1 LVAIDEFDH
10 SQPLISYVSALTAGS
25 EHFHVHLFHTGD
37 PLSPDLLESTG
48 AEDPEVEVRVEQ
60 NQERAQDRWVA
71 KMRADTERQF
81 AAQISQLSKARIPQQ
96 NILTHFVLLNQRDD
110 LLKEIIDTARENNC
124 GTIIVG
130 RESYS
135 WLREL
140 FQPHVGEKLIA
151 EIPDMAVCVVSQ

>member
-1 LVAIDEFDH
+1 MLDGA
-10 SQPLISYVSALTAGS
+10 
-25 EHFHVHLFHTGD
+25 D
-37 PLSPDLLESTG
+37 PLPPDLLESTG

-60 NQERAQDRWVA
+60 NQERAQDRRVA
-71 KMRADTERQF
+71 KVRADTERQF

-130 RESYS
+130 RESSS